1 MLGDPPTPAA
11 LAAGS
16 PPLPVLTTILPPAP
30 WLFTLTPSHWFSLLS
45 RCRST
50 GGDGQR
56 QPLPGPLGLGNQGV
70 APLQTEHPPS
80 CTAHLLR
87 RWAPAS
93 SRRARGSA
101 GRRRAPRS
109 GWHLGWA
116 APALGGPPPA
126 ACHGKEPPRQGTGP
140 PPPRAPA
147 VHKRVRA
154 MLGLHR
160 RAARFAHPVSTPG
173 THREHPCPHAAV
185 PTPPHRFH
193 AVGRAGAVHC
203 PAGCQPAQP
212 SSCSPGAAVRRP
224 QPQLGARVGG
234 GQGTGGD
241 AHPDPPT
248 PAHSLP
254 RPPWCSRVGGTL
266 TPTQT
271 PTLRSPPQGSQGDGA
286 CSSVG

>member
-70 APLQTEHPPS
+70 APLQTKHPPS

-140 PPPRAPA
+140 PPAASPGRAQAGTCDAGFAQTRCQVCTPGVHPWHPSGASLSPHSCPHTPA
-147 VHKRVRA
+147 PISRRWPCRRGALPSTVPARPAEQLQPWRGRSQA
-154 MLGLHR
+154 SAAARCTCGRGTGHR
-160 RAARFAHPVSTPG
+160 R
-173 THREHPCPHAAV
+173 
-185 PTPPHRFH
+185 
-193 AVGRAGAVHC
+193 
-203 PAGCQPAQP
+203 
-212 SSCSPGAAVRRP
+212 
-224 QPQLGARVGG
+224 
-234 GQGTGGD
+234 
-241 AHPDPPT
+241 
-248 PAHSLP
+248 
-254 RPPWCSRVGGTL
+254 
-266 TPTQT
+266 
-271 PTLRSPPQGSQGDGA
+271 
-286 CSSVG
+286 